1 MKTLIAAAAM
11 AALSFCGIAN
21 AQEYSLRFS
30 TSQVNPNEPIIKAMK
45 TYAERV
51 GERSGGRIAITVM
64 TGDQLGAQKKV
75 NEMVMSGASLLSAT
89 DYGQLGQFV
98 PDLSILAGP
107 YVYPDLA
114 ATDRLFASD
123 LYKDLSGT
131 LEARGIKIIMPN
143 GLFGYRHIIAN
154 KPVRSP
160 ADLAGVTIRVPSSP
174 IMMATFGN
182 YGARPTEL
190 PWGDVYNA
198 LQTGVVDAA
207 EGPFGSIAGAKLN
220 ETRKVISKTGHQ
232 IMFTAWVASSQF
244 FNSLPEDLQTILL
257 EEGQTIAKELTQM
270 TLETDDAYAKQLAAS
285 GVEIVT
291 DVDIPSFIEASRAAY
306 EKVPNIT
313 PGIYDQVQKAMAE

>member
-75 NEMVMSGASLLSAT
+75 NEMVMSGASL
-89 DYGQLGQFV
+89 
-98 PDLSILAGP
+98 
-107 YVYPDLA
+107 
-114 ATDRLFASD
+114 
-123 LYKDLSGT
+123 
-131 LEARGIKIIMPN
+131 
-143 GLFGYRHIIAN
+143 
-154 KPVRSP
+154 
-160 ADLAGVTIRVPSSP
+160 
-174 IMMATFGN
+174 
-182 YGARPTEL
+182 
-190 PWGDVYNA
+190 
-198 LQTGVVDAA
+198 
-207 EGPFGSIAGAKLN
+207 
-220 ETRKVISKTGHQ
+220 
-232 IMFTAWVASSQF
+232 
-244 FNSLPEDLQTILL
+244 
-257 EEGQTIAKELTQM
+257 

>member
-21 AQEYSLRFS
+21 AQEYSLRFA
-30 TSQVNPNEPIIKAMK
+30 TSQ
-45 TYAERV
+45 
-51 GERSGGRIAITVM
+51 
-64 TGDQLGAQKKV
+64 
-75 NEMVMSGASLLSAT
+75 
-89 DYGQLGQFV
+89 
-98 PDLSILAGP
+98 
-107 YVYPDLA
+107 
-114 ATDRLFASD
+114 
-123 LYKDLSGT
+123 
-131 LEARGIKIIMPN
+131 
-143 GLFGYRHIIAN
+143 
-154 KPVRSP
+154 
-160 ADLAGVTIRVPSSP
+160 
-174 IMMATFGN
+174 
-182 YGARPTEL
+182 
-190 PWGDVYNA
+190 
-198 LQTGVVDAA
+198 
-207 EGPFGSIAGAKLN
+207 
-220 ETRKVISKTGHQ
+220 KTGHQ